1 MILIFVTSLLSMLHL
16 IVKTKTEWMEDRICN
31 VFNNIKNILVLK
43 IVTYSLK
50 IYGFAKMLK

>member
-1 MILIFVTSLLSMLHL
+1 
-16 IVKTKTEWMEDRICN
+16 MEDRNMCWSGICN

>member
-1 MILIFVTSLLSMLHL
+1 MGTCVGVESVMCLH
-16 IVKTKTEWMEDRICN
+16 
-31 VFNNIKNILVLK
+31 VFNNMKNNFVLK